1 MPLADA
7 GRYHVAMV
15 LDMLGEWALKLEFSA
30 PQRDI
35 VVIKVQ
41 FPTDVTAKTPS
52 HTHSYTST
60 HKD

>member
-1 MPLADA
+1 MPLAEA
-7 GRYHVAMV
+7 GRYHVPLV
-15 LDMLGEWALKLEFSA
+15 LEMLREWALKLEFSA
-30 PQRDI
+30 PRRDV